1 MVWWCVLHF
10 VIVLVYN
17 VLVDNVPFFRYGI
30 DGSIK
35 SLLCIALNERIRIVG
50 ENQFKEHFAIFH
62 SSRSNFILSRF
73 INKIL

>member
-1 MVWWCVLHF
+1 MHF

-17 VLVDNVPFFRYGI
+17 VLVDNVPYFRYGI

-50 ENQFKEHFAIFH
+50 ENQFKEAFAIF
-62 SSRSNFILSRF
+62 SFKQIQFILSRI
-73 INKIL
+73 INKILLSKF

>member
-17 VLVDNVPFFRYGI
+17 VLVDNVPYFRYGI

-35 SLLCIALNERIRIVG
+35 SLLAL
-50 ENQFKEHFAIFH
+50 
-62 SSRSNFILSRF
+62 L
-73 INKIL
+73 